1 MCNENTEENKQ
12 DIEEHD
18 VYCLASSLELLLMS
32 IPLLQNG
39 PSNGQLSASLVRE
52 PLITALLEGHF
63 SKVCVKE
70 IKYPIIYL
78 PEKWY
83 WCGIHLITCQI
94 HFRKEAVQVH
104 HFLRM

>member
-1 MCNENTEENKQ
+1 
-12 DIEEHD
+12 
-18 VYCLASSLELLLMS
+18 MS

-94 HFRKEAVQVH
+94 HFRKEEVQDCVCKDWSNAKVAIY
-104 HFLRM
+104 FWKSVDSD